1 MAIKGKKK
9 SQNRGSQ
16 ARRRP
21 AASPRPVVAQKKQ
34 TLTWY
39 RNPRI
44 IAALGTLAIILIG
57 VIVWVVQSNAEE
69 ADKLAKRQ
77 ETLDEYTDEINTL
90 LQQLRA
96 PAGAMAQAPPAI
108 EDAAA
113 AKQLETDAG
122 EWAKQFEDALKD
134 FSQIVPSQQGSIENA
149 HNLYNQSIQIYL
161 TAAGSYQLA
170 AQSEGTPQQGALA
183 IATNQ
188 RTQAAAVWTEAT
200 ALLDEERRG
209 ADLELS
215 GLTAPDAPAA
225 GAGGTSPTGLPP
237 GELPPGELP
246 PVEPPTD
253 GAGGNGGGGDNAG
266 GGGNGEGNTGG
277 GGSKGGSNGQ

>member
-1 MAIKGKKK
+1 M
-9 SQNRGSQ
+9 
-16 ARRRP
+16 
-21 AASPRPVVAQKKQ
+21 VAPKKQ
-34 TLTWY
+34 TLAWY

-69 ADKLAKRQ
+69 TDKLAKRQ

-96 PAGAMAQAPPAI
+96 PAGAMAQAPPAL
-108 EDAAA
+108 EDPEV
-113 AKQLETDAG
+113 AKQLEEDAK
-122 EWAKQFEDALKD
+122 EWATQFEDALKS
-134 FSQIVPSQQGSIENA
+134 FGQIVPSQQRLLPNA
-149 HNLYNQSIQIYL
+149 HNLYNQSIQIYM
-161 TAAGSYQLA
+161 TAAGTYQLA
-170 AQSEGTPQQGALA
+170 GESEGTAQQGALA
-183 IATNQ
+183 LATNQ

-246 PVEPPTD
+246 PGLEPPTD
-253 GAGGNGGGGDNAG
+253 GAGGDGGGGDNAG
-266 GGGNGEGNTGG
+266 GGGNGGGSGGGNNNGG
-277 GGSKGGSNGQ
+277 GGNGQ

>member
-1 MAIKGKKK
+1 M
-9 SQNRGSQ
+9 
-16 ARRRP
+16 
-21 AASPRPVVAQKKQ
+21 VAPKKQ
-34 TLTWY
+34 TLAWY

-96 PAGAMAQAPPAI
+96 PAGAMAQAPPAL
-108 EDAAA
+108 EDPEV
-113 AKQLETDAG
+113 AKQLEEDAK
-122 EWAKQFEDALKD
+122 EWATQFEDALKS
-134 FSQIVPSQQGSIENA
+134 FGQIVPSQQRLLPNA
-149 HNLYNQSIQIYL
+149 HNLYNQSIQIYM
-161 TAAGSYQLA
+161 TAAGTYQLA
-170 AQSEGTPQQGALA
+170 GESEGTAQQGALA
-183 IATNQ
+183 LATNQ

-225 GAGGTSPTGLPP
+225 GAGGTSPGGIPP
-237 GELPPGELP
+237 GEIPGGEIPGGEIPPI
-246 PVEPPTD
+246 EPPTD
-253 GAGGNGGGGDNAG
+253 GAGGDGGGGDNAG
-266 GGGNGEGNTGG
+266 GGGNGGGSGGGNNNGG
-277 GGSKGGSNGQ
+277 GGNGQ